1 MDKEKEK
8 DEKDET
14 EIKGK
19 RKTRETKKTDFSIE
33 ELQDKFTRLFNTIA
47 YFWKVDNSYSDS
59 DFLEESK
66 DLARLAKKY
75 PIIGDILT
83 FLDPLFLVLGLFS
96 KLKVMLDKVK
106 RRKDREKKEKEDK
119 VKDDVINGNNNITKN
134 W

>member
-1 MDKEKEK
+1 MDKVKEK

-47 YFWKVDNSYSDS
+47 YFWKVDNNYSDG

>member
-1 MDKEKEK
+1 MNKEKEK

-47 YFWKVDNSYSDS
+47 YFWKVDNNYSDG

-106 RRKDREKKEKEDK
+106 RRKDKEKKEKEDK

>member
-47 YFWKVDNSYSDS
+47 YFWKVDNNYSDG

>member
-47 YFWKVDNSYSDS
+47 YFWKVDNNYSDG

-106 RRKDREKKEKEDK
+106 RRKDKEKKEKEDK